1 MLALWTP
8 FYLSLASMAITNDY
22 LMAAMF
28 IFFTLAIIGAYVN
41 EFPLFPSPY
50 MTEMAHKVAISSLLG
65 MLVGMVLGL
74 AMLGSS
80 NEPHEGAMGTPRFF
94 ITWAAMS
101 VPAYPLMVYFVTKLN
116 KRDLEAEA
124 AIRAEKRKNRKTSHP
139 PILNKD
145 GF

>member
-1 MLALWTP
+1 MALWTP
-8 FYLSLASMAITNDY
+8 FYLSFASMAITNDY
-22 LMAAMF
+22 LMAALF
-28 IFFTLAIIGAYVN
+28 IFFTLAIIGAYVT

-65 MLVGMVLGL
+65 MLIGMVMGL

-80 NEPHEGAMGTPRFF
+80 NEPHEGTMGTPKFL
-94 ITWAAMS
+94 ITWVAMS

-124 AIRAEKRKNRKTSHP
+124 IARTEKRKNRKTSHP